1 MRWELD
7 YVFPVINC
15 VKNRVSCD
23 AVWLNSKED
32 APEDV
37 PKVVKQFFELIV
49 KQWFYIRDDDLE
61 SFKISILR
69 SDGS

>member
-1 MRWELD
+1 MTSE
-7 YVFPVINC
+7 
-15 VKNRVSCD
+15 
-23 AVWLNSKED
+23 ED

-61 SFKISILR
+61 SFKISILNCMDHKITIYR
-69 SDGS
+69 KGQWSLQIWY